1 MRTTNIDPDHGLAS
15 LDLEISGRILKIRRF
30 NYNAF
35 DIAGIGLGN
44 QLVPKEEGNEPE
56 ESKNF
61 FHFNKVMPTQP
72 SGAPKVHFR
81 FTFSLKILST
91 TLHVHWMRRDLRLA
105 DNRALSSALEQAEP
119 NDCVAVAFI
128 FDQNILKRLEHK
140 NDRRVAFLHRELQRL
155 SDELKNLGGRL
166 LVGHGDPQAVWK
178 QWMADWHGQ
187 GIELKSVHV
196 GRDYE
201 PYAQQ
206 RDRDMAE
213 FFLNNHV
220 TFKGVKDSV
229 ILEKSEVTKDDGKPY
244 TVFTPY
250 SRKWRKTL
258 TPTDFAEAPSIHLA
272 QSAHWL
278 EPQDARMPSLSEMG
292 FETCPELDDLVP
304 PRNIETEVLDAYGAK
319 RDFPAIPGTSRLSL
333 HLRFGTMGIRQALR
347 AGLEH
352 SEKWTTELIWRDFYQ
367 MIIYHFPHSV
377 EGSFRPAYDAI
388 PWDNN
393 EAHFAAWCAGKTGYP
408 LVDAGMRELNATGFM
423 HNRVRMVVASFL
435 CKHLLTDWRWGERY
449 FAAKLLDFD
458 LASNVGGWQWASGSG
473 CDAAPYFRVF
483 NPTSQLEKFDKELR
497 YVRKWIPEYGTP
509 AYPDPIVDHK
519 TARQRA
525 IDTYQSVLKPS
536 A

>member
-1 MRTTNIDPDHGLAS
+1 MSLQSTIEHAS
-15 LDLEISGRILKIRRF
+15 
-30 NYNAF
+30 
-35 DIAGIGLGN
+35 
-44 QLVPKEEGNEPE
+44 
-56 ESKNF
+56 
-61 FHFNKVMPTQP
+61 
-72 SGAPKVHFR
+72 
-81 FTFSLKILST
+81 
-91 TLHVHWMRRDLRLA
+91 
-105 DNRALSSALEQAEP
+105 SS
-119 NDCVAVAFI
+119 DRVAVAFV
-128 FDQNILKRLEHK
+128 FDQNILTKLEDK
-140 NDRRVAFLHRELQRL
+140 ADRRIAFLHRELQTIQK
-155 SDELKNLGGRL
+155 ELQTLGGQL
-166 LVGHGDPQAVWK
+166 MVEYGDPKDVWAG
-178 QWMADWHGQ
+178 WMEAWKAQDV
-187 GIELKSVHV
+187 ELKSVHI

-206 RDRDMAE
+206 RDRSMAD
-213 FFLNNHV
+213 FFASHDV
-220 TFKGVKDSV
+220 EFKGVKDSV
-229 ILEKSEVTKDDGKPY
+229 ILEKNEVTKDDGKPY

-258 TPTDFAEAPSIHLA
+258 TASDYAEGDSLTLAKAAAWLNTSGVEIPTLA
-272 QSAHWL
+272 S
-278 EPQDARMPSLSEMG
+278 MG
-292 FETCPELDDLVP
+292 FEACHDLDELVP
-304 PRNIETEVLDAYGAK
+304 PRNIQSNVLDAYGEK
-319 RDFPAIPGTSRLSL
+319 RDFPALPGTSRLSL
-333 HLRFGTMGIRQALR
+333 HLRFGTIGIRQALR
-347 AGLEH
+347 AGLQH

-393 EAHFAAWCAGKTGYP
+393 EAHFEAWCAGKTGYP

-497 YVRKWIPEYGTP
+497 YVRKWVPEYGTS
-509 AYPDPIVDHK
+509 AYPAPIVEHK